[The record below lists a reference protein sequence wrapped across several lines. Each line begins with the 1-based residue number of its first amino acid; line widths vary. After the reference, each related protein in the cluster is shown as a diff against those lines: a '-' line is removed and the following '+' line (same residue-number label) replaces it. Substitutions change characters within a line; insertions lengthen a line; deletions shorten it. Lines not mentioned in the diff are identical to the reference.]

1 MPSKKYIITILGGTF
16 NGFSVVKF
24 SEFEANNFIDSVKEN
39 YNLEC
44 QLEII
49 DLLK

>member
-1 MPSKKYIITILGGTF
+1 MPSKKFIITVLGGTF

-24 SEFEANNFIDSVKEN
+24 SQREANDFIDSVKEN

-49 DLLK
+49 SII

>member
-1 MPSKKYIITILGGTF
+1 MTNRKFIITVLGGTF

-24 SEFEANNFIDSVKEN
+24 SQREANDFIDSVKEN

-44 QLEII
+44 RLEII
-49 DLLK
+49 SII